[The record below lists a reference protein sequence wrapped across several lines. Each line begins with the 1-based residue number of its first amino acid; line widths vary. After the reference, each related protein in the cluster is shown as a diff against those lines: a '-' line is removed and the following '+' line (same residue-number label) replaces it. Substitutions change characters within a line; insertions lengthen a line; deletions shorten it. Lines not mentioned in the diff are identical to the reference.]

1 MSEQATTTEAPAAAE
16 ASAAGETPAGPEG
29 LGPTEQNEVIYRV
42 DGRVAWITINRP
54 HRRNAMTR
62 NTVRFL
68 TEAFVMAG
76 EDPDIWAVVITGTGD
91 KAFCAGGDMKE
102 MDEIAR
108 SGRQIHTPMTGLYR
122 ALLEVMLE
130 TYKPVIAAINGHA
143 IAGGCE
149 IVLASD
155 IRIAVEGATIGLTEA
170 RRGMGANFGSVVL
183 PRLIPRALAM
193 DLLYTARTIPVE
205 EARDLGLINRVV
217 PRESFQAEVRA
228 YLDQILANS
237 PVSLRRYKEMAT
249 KSWGL
254 PVAAALRLNVGPN
267 PYTSEDRVEGVR
279 AFLEKR
285 APQWKNR

>member
-1 MSEQATTTEAPAAAE
+1 MNDGL
-16 ASAAGETPAGPEG
+16 AAGEE
-29 LGPTEQNEVIYRV
+29 NEVVYQVR
-42 DGRVAWITINRP
+42 GRAAWITINRP
-54 HRRNAMTR
+54 HRRNAMSR
-62 NTVRFL
+62 NTVRLL
-68 TEAFVMAG
+68 TEAFVEAG
-76 EDPDIWAVVITGTGD
+76 EDPDVWAVVITGAGD

-102 MDEIAR
+102 MDDIAR
-108 SGRQIHTPMTGLYR
+108 AGRQVHTPMTGLHR
-122 ALLEVMLE
+122 ALLEVMIE
-130 TYKPVIAAINGHA
+130 TYKPVVAAINGHA

-155 IRIAVEGATIGLTEA
+155 VRIAVEGATIGLTEA

-217 PRESFQAEVRA
+217 PRETFADEVQA

-254 PVAAALRLNVGPN
+254 PVSTALRLNVGPN
-267 PYTSEDRVEGVR
+267 PYTSEDRAEGVR

-285 APQWKNR
+285 APEWKNR

>member
-1 MSEQATTTEAPAAAE
+1 MSNGLLAGTTD
-16 ASAAGETPAGPEG
+16 
-29 LGPTEQNEVIYRV
+29 EVLYEVR
-42 DGRVAWITINRP
+42 GRVAWITINRP
-54 HRRNAMTR
+54 ERRNAMSR
-62 NTVRFL
+62 HTVQLL
-68 TEAFVMAG
+68 TEAFVEAG
-76 EDPDIWAVVITGTGD
+76 EDGDVWAIVITGTGD

-102 MDEIAR
+102 MDDIAKA
-108 SGRQIHTPMTGLYR
+108 GRLVHTPMTGTHR

-143 IAGGCE
+143 LAGGCE
-149 IVLASD
+149 IALASD

-193 DLLYTARTIPVE
+193 DLLYTARMVPAE
-205 EARDLGLINRVV
+205 EARELGLVNKVV
-217 PRESFQAEVRA
+217 PRDEFEAEVKA
-228 YLDQILANS
+228 YVESIVANS

-254 PVAAALRLNVGPN
+254 PVASALRLNVGPN
-267 PYTSEDRVEGVR
+267 PYTSEDRAEGVR
-279 AFLEKR
+279 AFIEKR

>member
-1 MSEQATTTEAPAAAE
+1 MTD
-16 ASAAGETPAGPEG
+16 GLTPAE
-29 LGPTEQNEVIYRV
+29 ENEVLYEVR
-42 DGRVAWITINRP
+42 DRVARITINRP
-54 HRRNAMTR
+54 HRRNAMSR
-62 NTVRFL
+62 NTVRLL
-68 TEAFVMAG
+68 TEAFVEAG
-76 EDPDIWAVVITGTGD
+76 EDPDVWAVVITGTGD

-102 MDEIAR
+102 MDDIAR
-108 SGRQIHTPMTGLYR
+108 AGRQVHTPMTGTYR

-130 TYKPVIAAINGHA
+130 TYKPVIAAVNGHA

-155 IRIAVEGATIGLTEA
+155 VRIAVEGATIGLTEA

-183 PRLIPRALAM
+183 PRLVPRAVAM

-217 PRESFQAEVRA
+217 PRETFTDAVEA
-228 YLDQILANS
+228 YVQEIVANS

-254 PVAAALRLNVGPN
+254 PMPSALRLNAGPN
-267 PYTSEDRVEGVR
+267 PYTSEDRAEGVR